1 MGFRVVE
8 SDKTRKAG
16 ELQDHYLGSLIFDL
30 GQIKNPSTHLKG
42 LRSGGR
48 IKLMEPES
56 GSRSG
61 FSLTRFGLR
70 GSAGLVVAVSVVA
83 ILLIALPVYRWFF
96 LISFLIGL
104 VIAGGLAL
112 WHKLHPIK
120 EQDVHPKRPLGL

>member
-1 MGFRVVE
+1 
-8 SDKTRKAG
+8 
-16 ELQDHYLGSLIFDL
+16 
-30 GQIKNPSTHLKG
+30 
-42 LRSGGR
+42 
-48 IKLMEPES
+48 MEPES

-83 ILLIALPVYRWFF
+83 ILLIALPAYRWFF
-96 LISFLIGL
+96 LISVLIGL
-104 VIAGGLAL
+104 VIAGGLTL